1 MTTANDILATIN
13 DSIFLETIF
22 QKDTDWDA
30 ALCARESVEF
40 DGAWCASYEKMTS
53 SCPPESALVKEI
65 REIAFKKVYQ
75 VTENA
80 DLAGYVSDDMGL
92 IAQACQ
98 NKVEIDFIDNLWK
111 TYMRG
116 EFPT

>member
-1 MTTANDILATIN
+1 MTTVSEILATIN
-13 DSIFLETIF
+13 KSIFFETIF

-30 ALCARESVEF
+30 ALCARDSFEF
-40 DGAWCASYEKMTS
+40 DGAWCASYEKVSS
-53 SCPPESALVKEI
+53 SCPPEGALVREI

-75 VTENA
+75 VTENS

-92 IAQACQ
+92 IAQACHD
-98 NKVEIDFIDNLWK
+98 KVEIDFIDNLWK
-111 TYMRG
+111 TYMHG

>member
-1 MTTANDILATIN
+1 MTTVSEILATIN
-13 DSIFLETIF
+13 ERIFFETIF

-30 ALCARESVEF
+30 ALCARDSFEF
-40 DGAWCASYEKMTS
+40 DGAWCASYEKVSS
-53 SCPPESALVKEI
+53 SCPPECALVKEI

-92 IAQACQ
+92 IAQACDS
-98 NKVEIDFIDNLWK
+98 KVEIDFIDNLWK
-111 TYMRG
+111 TYVRG
-116 EFPT
+116 AFPT

>member
-1 MTTANDILATIN
+1 MTTVSEILSTIN
-13 DSIFLETIF
+13 ESIFFESIF

-30 ALCARESVEF
+30 ALCA
-40 DGAWCASYEKMTS
+40 SYEKVTS
-53 SCPPESALVKEI
+53 SCPPEGALVKEI

-75 VTENA
+75 VTENS

-92 IAQACQ
+92 IAQACH

-116 EFPT
+116 EFPR